1 MFELFMNAQKK
12 KATKKRAFT
21 LVELV
26 VVIVILGVLAGIA
39 ALSFSNMTQSSKDG
53 VAKANLRAVKSG
65 VTMYQAENEGKL
77 PAALADVKKYL
88 EDDTTTKPEGYT
100 YTIGTDAT
108 GIDPAPTLSTGDILL
123 KVTRDSDSKVIHHI
137 VIKK

>member
-77 PAALADVKKYL
+77 PAALADVEKYL

-100 YTIGTDAT
+100 YTIGTDVG
-108 GIDPAPTLSTGDILL
+108 GIDPAITLSAGDIVL
-123 KVTRDSDSKVIHHI
+123 KVTRNSDSKVIHHI